1 MKNFSIF
8 AANLIEN
15 EKARDDWV
23 YQVVNQ
29 KYRK

>member
-15 EKARDDWV
+15 EKAGDDWV
-23 YQVVNQ
+23 YQVMNQ
-29 KYRK
+29 KHRK